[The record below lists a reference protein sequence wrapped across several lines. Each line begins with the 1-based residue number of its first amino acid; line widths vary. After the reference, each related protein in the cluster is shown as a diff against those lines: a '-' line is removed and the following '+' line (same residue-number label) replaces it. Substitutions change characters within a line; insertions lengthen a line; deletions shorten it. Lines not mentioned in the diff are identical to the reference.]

1 MKQSV
6 YARNYESLMGTA
18 VARRPGMHSHGGP
31 WEREDVDVWVL
42 ALGCTSQVQMDS
54 LRKIIATNVIAIPST
69 LTGCRLSPNIILPIM
84 DVAIMPSAP
93 HSA

>member
-18 VARRPGMHSHGGP
+18 VAKRPGMHSHGGP

-42 ALGCTSQVQMDS
+42 ALSYTSVFLQQ
-54 LRKIIATNVIAIPST
+54 
-69 LTGCRLSPNIILPIM
+69 
-84 DVAIMPSAP
+84 
-93 HSA
+93 

>member
-18 VARRPGMHSHGGP
+18 VARRPGMHSHGAP

-42 ALGCTSQVQMDS
+42 ALGCTSLSYAQQSMPHKCQWREQLPDDQ
-54 LRKIIATNVIAIPST
+54 AILWQEAVSQ
-69 LTGCRLSPNIILPIM
+69 
-84 DVAIMPSAP
+84 
-93 HSA
+93 